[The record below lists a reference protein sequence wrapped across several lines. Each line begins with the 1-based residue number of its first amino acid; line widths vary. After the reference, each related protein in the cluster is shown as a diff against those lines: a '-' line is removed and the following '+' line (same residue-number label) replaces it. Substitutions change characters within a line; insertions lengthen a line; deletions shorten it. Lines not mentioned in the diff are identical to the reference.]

1 MGALVSSGQ
10 IAMYRRYALGLR
22 RYLRQPLSAADCDAM
37 LERQRSSYESG
48 FLRLLDRAVYANPR
62 SPYYKL
68 LRHASIEHGDVVELI
83 REHGLETSL
92 ERLYDAGVYIRL
104 NEVKGREPV
113 ERPGLE
119 FPVSEHDFDN
129 PLLLRHFEA
138 RSGGSRSAGKRT
150 VVDLSFLE
158 FEAAQFSLFC
168 NALGLTRR
176 PAAVWY
182 PAPPGFAGLGAV
194 LVMAKLG
201 RRVDRWF
208 SQTGLRARA
217 SAARDVLLAGTALAA
232 GRVWGHGRIPRPE
245 HVPLDQP
252 DTVAR
257 WLAEQVTRATPGM
270 LLTYPS
276 AAVRAC
282 SAALDQGLEIAGSF
296 FYLGGE
302 PYTRQKAA
310 VVERA
315 GATAVSWYGMTETGS
330 IGIPCG
336 RAERPDEVHLLPYKV
351 AVLSR
356 PRRVGSVDLNTLWVT
371 TLLPHSPKLMLNME
385 TGDYG
390 VLETRPCTC
399 ALGVGG
405 FTRHLHAIRSHEKLT
420 SAGMTFLGDDLLILI
435 EEVLPVHYGGG
446 PEDYQL
452 VEEEGDDG
460 VPRVTLVVSPRLGKV
475 QDEQVIETVF
485 RYLAGEGR
493 GRRMM
498 AEVWSGGNTVRV
510 VRREPHV
517 TVGGKV
523 QPLHL
528 VSGS

>member
-1 MGALVSSGQ
+1 MSVLIGD
-10 IAMYRRYALGLR
+10 IAMYRRYAVGLR
-22 RYLRQPLSAADCDAM
+22 GYLKRPLGAADCAAL
-37 LERQRSSYESG
+37 LERQRSSYEGG
-48 FLRLLDRAVYANPR
+48 FLRLLERGVYANPR
-62 SPYYKL
+62 SPYRKL
-68 LRHASIEHGDVVELI
+68 LAHAGIEHGDVAVLV
-83 REHGLETSL
+83 RDHGLQTAL
-92 ERLYDAGVYIRL
+92 ERLHDAGVHIRL
-104 NEVKGREPV
+104 NEVKGRRPV

-119 FPVSEHDFDN
+119 FPVAEHDFDN

-150 VVDLSFLE
+150 VVDLAFLE

-168 NALGLTRR
+168 DALDLTQR

-194 LVMAKLG
+194 LVLAKLG

-208 SQTGLRARA
+208 SQTALRRRP
-217 SAARDVLLAGTALAA
+217 SAARDLLLAGTAVGA
-232 GRVWGHGRIPRPE
+232 GRAWGRGRVPVPE
-245 HVPLDQP
+245 HVPLDRP
-252 DTVAR
+252 AAVAR
-257 WLAEQVTRATPGM
+257 WLAKQAARGTPGM

-282 SAALDQGLEIAGSF
+282 AAALDLRLEIAGSF

-302 PYTRQKAA
+302 PYTPEKARA
-310 VVERA
+310 VERA
-315 GATAVSWYGMTETGS
+315 GAIAVSWYGMTETGS

-351 AVLSR
+351 AVVPR
-356 PRRVGSVDLNTLWVT
+356 PARIGAVDLDTLWVT

-390 VLETRPCTC
+390 VLETRRCGC
-399 ALGVGG
+399 ALGEAG

-420 SAGMTFLGDDLLILI
+420 TAGMTFLGEDLLTLI
-435 EEVLPVHYGGG
+435 DEVLPARHGGG

-460 VPRVTLVVSPRLGKV
+460 VPRVTLVVSPRLGELHD
-475 QDEQVIETVF
+475 QRVIETVF
-485 RYLAGEGR
+485 AHLSGEDR
-493 GRRMM
+493 ARRMM
-498 AEVWSGGNTVRV
+498 AEVWSRGDTVRV

-517 TVGGKV
+517 TAGGKV

-528 VSGS
+528 VRGP